1 MRGNLFSLEP
11 YRGDKQFEQ
20 GCLCPVVGASGD
32 GASSEQTARSFLYRV
47 EALGRHKE
55 AFFQS
60 NESSKAQRVGNCC
73 VSMPAKLDRGLCFSG
88 LGPDVVLLQV
98 ATQAEKPS
106 QATLQQLEKQGVV

>member
-32 GASSEQTARSFLYRV
+32 GASLEQTARTFLYRV

-55 AFFQS
+55 AFCQS
-60 NESSKAQRVGNCC
+60 EGKAQRVGNCW
-73 VSMPAKLDRGLCFSG
+73 VSMQAMQAE
-88 LGPDVVLLQV
+88 LGPDVVRLQV
-98 ATQAEKPS
+98 ATEAANPS
-106 QATLQQLEKQGVV
+106 QATLQLLEKQGVV